1 MNDKNIDSQNPL
13 DFKELEHLKFADITA
28 KRIYNK
34 LNIIVLGVNRTFRG
48 FLSFATFHKC

>member
-13 DFKELEHLKFADITA
+13 DFKELEHLKFADDMTA

-34 LNIIVLGVNRTFRG
+34 LNIIVFGCKQDL
-48 FLSFATFHKC
+48 